1 MLASLSLM
9 IREKHGCRHNTIGAQ
24 EQAAA
29 VALNAALASNS
40 LSARQL
46 WGNVVAVIPCP
57 IS

>member
-9 IREKHGCRHNTIGAQ
+9 IREKHGCRHNTIDAQ

-29 VALNAALASNS
+29 VALKGALSINS
-40 LSARQL
+40 LSASQL
-46 WGNVVAVIPCP
+46 WGNVIAVIPCP